1 MGTDGTQV
9 EIIKVL
15 GKTGVYGEA
24 YMVLVKILEGRDK
37 GQVRKRVVK
46 GSLKKGDILIL
57 LETEREH
64 KGISGKRR

>member
-1 MGTDGTQV
+1 MGTEGTQV

-46 GSLKKGDILIL
+46 GSLKKGDILVL

>member
-24 YMVLVKILEGRDK
+24 YMVIVKILEGRNK

-46 GSLKKGDILIL
+46 GSLKKGDILVL

>member
-1 MGTDGTQV
+1 MEGTPV
-9 EIIKVL
+9 EVIKVL

-24 YMVLVKILEGRDK
+24 YLALIKILDGKDK

-46 GSLKKGDILIL
+46 GPLRKGDILML

-64 KGISGKRR
+64 KGISGRRR

>member
-46 GSLKKGDILIL
+46 GSLKKGDILVL